1 MKGAQNKVIPSK
13 RLINCRGRL
22 VNLSTPRVMGIVNL
36 TPDSFFDGGKLGDME
51 SILHLAEK
59 YLNEGATFLDL
70 GAVSTRPKAADVSQD
85 EELQRLMPALE
96 AVRTAFPEAV
106 ISVDTFRSNVAREA
120 VQAGADIINDIS
132 GGALD
137 EHMFDTV
144 AALQVP
150 YVLMHMQGTPQT
162 MQADPVYGDVVREVL
177 DSLIGRAYALRQ
189 RGLHD
194 IIIDPGFG
202 FGKTLEHNFA
212 LLRNLDQFC
221 NTGYPILAGISR
233 KSMVNR
239 VLGTKPENAL
249 NGTTVLNT
257 IALLKGVS
265 ILRVHDV
272 KEAVEAVKLCQL
284 AN

>member
-36 TPDSFFDGGKLGDME
+36 TPDSFFDGGKLGDMD

-132 GGALD
+132 GGTLD

-221 NTGYPILAGISR
+221 KTGYPILAGISR

>member
-36 TPDSFFDGGKLGDME
+36 TPDSFFDGGKLGDMD

-106 ISVDTFRSNVAREA
+106 ISVDTFRAHVAREA